1 MAPKSLHSKNVITLP
16 DQDDRQGFEI
26 LYSFY
31 KPKLFIIAHSYIT
44 SREDAE
50 EIVHDVLIRIW
61 EKQDR
66 IQLRSNLTAYL
77 YSMTR
82 NACLDYLRARKNKLS
97 KELTVHQQEYRL
109 HYNAFSD
116 EVASAIIL
124 QELQDLVNK
133 SIAQLPEKCRNVF
146 LKSRMEGLNHKEISE
161 ELMIAPKT
169 VENHISRAL
178 RHLRSALSEYLQI
191 F

>member
-1 MAPKSLHSKNVITLP
+1 MITLP

-31 KPKLFIIAHSYIT
+31 KPKLFIIANSYIT

-50 EIVHDVLIRIW
+50 EIVHDVLLRIW

-66 IQLRSNLTAYL
+66 IQLHSNLTAYL

-82 NACLDYLRARKNKLS
+82 NACLDYLRAGKNKLS
-97 KELTVHQQEYRL
+97 KELTMHQQEYRL

-116 EVASAIIL
+116 DVASAIIL
-124 QELQDLVNK
+124 EELQDLVNK
-133 SIAQLPEKCRNVF
+133 SVEQLPEKCRNVF

-161 ELMIAPKT
+161 ELLITPKT

-178 RHLRSALSEYLQI
+178 RHLRTALSEYLPI
-191 F
+191 L